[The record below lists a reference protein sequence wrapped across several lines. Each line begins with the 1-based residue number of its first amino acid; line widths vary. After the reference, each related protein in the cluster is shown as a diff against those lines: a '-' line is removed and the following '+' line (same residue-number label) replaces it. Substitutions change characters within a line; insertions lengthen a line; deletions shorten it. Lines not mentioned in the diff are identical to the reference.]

1 MLRAVH
7 VIRAVH
13 VLKAVHVLRA
23 VHVLKA
29 VHVLRAVHV
38 LKAVHMLKAVRDRDR
53 TSPRSQLMSQRTS
66 RFVARLPMLLDLQGA
81 PNATR
86 EVDLN

>member
-23 VHVLKA
+23 VHV
-29 VHVLRAVHV
+29 
-38 LKAVHMLKAVRDRDR
+38 LKAVRDRDR

>member
-23 VHVLKA
+23 VHV
-29 VHVLRAVHV
+29 
-38 LKAVHMLKAVRDRDR
+38 LKAVRDRDR

-81 PNATR
+81 PNATH